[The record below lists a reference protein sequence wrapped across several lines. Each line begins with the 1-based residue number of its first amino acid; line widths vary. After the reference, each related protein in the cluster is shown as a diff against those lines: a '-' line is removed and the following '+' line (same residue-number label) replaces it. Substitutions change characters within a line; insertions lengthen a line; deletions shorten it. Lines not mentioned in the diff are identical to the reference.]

1 MAPRGLRAHITALMG
16 GWLVCV
22 GLAVLGEVG
31 VVEPVS
37 HGTDIYRGRFDLD
50 AMATVGDL
58 YYSAVC

>member
-1 MAPRGLRAHITALMG
+1 MPRPGHNGTYGRG
-16 GWLVCV
+16 VLVCV

>member
-1 MAPRGLRAHITALMG
+1 MG

>member
-1 MAPRGLRAHITALMG
+1 MQRPPETTALIG

-50 AMATVGDL
+50 AMATVAISTTRPFADFR
-58 YYSAVC
+58 